1 MILGLSE
8 PQTYLFNKY
17 FPEIYSVS
25 GPVSGPRNK
34 PVNKKLW
41 TVQSREQGEIHNK
54 ERNPVDGDSDKYFRE
69 NTKGHVYHESQGS
82 W

>member
-8 PQTYLFNKY
+8 PQTYSFNKY

-25 GPVSGPRNK
+25 GPVSGPINK

-54 ERNPVDGDSDKYFRE
+54 EILWMETVI
-69 NTKGHVYHESQGS
+69 NTLGKIQQDIRI
-82 W
+82 